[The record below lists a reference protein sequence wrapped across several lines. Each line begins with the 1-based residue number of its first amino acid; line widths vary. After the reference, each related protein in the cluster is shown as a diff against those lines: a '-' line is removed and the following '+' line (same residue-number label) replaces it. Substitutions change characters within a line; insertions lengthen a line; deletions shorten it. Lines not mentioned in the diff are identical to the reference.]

1 MDNLKPFHMM
11 HPHDANEPLHSCL
24 AAPHRWPG
32 AQACCRR
39 CCCAEAS
46 ALYLTR
52 PPQVIVPATLYL
64 PPTDPL
70 RSLCRRLSTCR
81 RLTPSGHCAGN
92 SRPGRA
98 RVLRAPAAALHTTPG
113 RETSALPGGEEQ
125 VAARPIPPVVPRPPA
140 CHRPPPNARAR
151 AGGDPGGAVLARAH
165 ARRAQQVL
173 RAITHL
179 ELEVLHQRHAGDRS
193 GGDGARPAARPACLA
208 LARRWLRRQPR

>member
-151 AGGDPGGAVLARAH
+151 RRRPWRSCPRASACAAGPAGASSNYS
-165 ARRAQQVL
+165 
-173 RAITHL
+173 
-179 ELEVLHQRHAGDRS
+179 S
-193 GGDGARPAARPACLA
+193 GTGSTSPAAR
-208 LARRWLRRQPR
+208 R